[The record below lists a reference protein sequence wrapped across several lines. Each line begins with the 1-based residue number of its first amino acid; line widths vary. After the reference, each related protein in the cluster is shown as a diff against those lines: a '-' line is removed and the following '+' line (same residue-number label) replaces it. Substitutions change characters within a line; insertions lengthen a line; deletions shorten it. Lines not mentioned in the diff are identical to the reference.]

1 MFLQKQ
7 LEIDEIA
14 YESIIWLMR
23 EMNLNQKQTTARN
36 IQTTIQV
43 HIQK

>member
-14 YESIIWLMR
+14 YENIIWLMR